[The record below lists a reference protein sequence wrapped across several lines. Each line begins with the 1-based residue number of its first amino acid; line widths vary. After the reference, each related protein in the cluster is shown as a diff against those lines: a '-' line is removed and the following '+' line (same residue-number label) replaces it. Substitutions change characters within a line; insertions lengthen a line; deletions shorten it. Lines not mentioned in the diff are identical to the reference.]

1 MYKLMARM
9 RHPRVKQ
16 VRRLG
21 LNVYGLPKANKR
33 MGKGQSRE
41 DRKLTE
47 YGKQLLEKQRLRE
60 YYNVM
65 EKQFRTYVEKALRS
79 NEPAGDFLVKQLE
92 TRLDNLVYRMG
103 LASSIRQ
110 ARQLVSHGHILV
122 DGKKLNIPSYA
133 VQPGQK
139 ISLRQKSRKVEMIK
153 ENYESAFMSNLP
165 YLNKEEDFTG
175 TLLRYPEREE
185 IPIEINDALVV
196 EFYSRLI

>member
-1 MYKLMARM
+1 MARM